1 MTDKIPNILKVR
13 SNEGLTLN
21 QNPKISVITTSFNLA
36 KFIEDT
42 MNSVENQTTRDYEHI
57 VIDGASKDES
67 LSILKKYPH
76 IKLISEKDT
85 GYPDAFWKGVK
96 MARGKYI
103 IQVPVTDCLSDI
115 NWLKT
120 CLDIL
125 DKNPDISLVWGLR
138 GKVNEKSEEIE
149 FKQKF
154 LENPPPTEEKF
165 FSYFLKTAFVYPE
178 GNLCVRKEV
187 LEKCYPT
194 LSELEANNN
203 ILDWL
208 EFSYRFNCLGFIA
221 KYVPIVASYGRVH
234 DNQLGEQLGSGGR
247 LKRQYKNYWAKI
259 RKYRNNLILGKTKH
273 HFIDSNGHKVA
284 NRIFDKKDFIKDY
297 VLYLMTDGLKKYKK
311 YFLPQKY
318 FLYFKK
324 LIVKTNFFRE

>member
-1 MTDKIPNILKVR
+1 MTDKIPDILKVR
-13 SNEGLTLN
+13 SNEGLALN
-21 QNPKISVITTSFNLA
+21 PDPKLSVITTSFNLA
-36 KFIEDT
+36 KFVEDT

-67 LSILKKYPH
+67 LEILKKYPH

-96 MARGKYI
+96 MARGKYV
-103 IQVPVTDCLSDI
+103 IQVPITDCLADI
-115 NWLKT
+115 EWLKT
-120 CLDIL
+120 CMEIL

-154 LENPPPTEEKF
+154 LDNLPPKEEQF
-165 FSYFLKTAFVYPE
+165 FGYFLKTAFVFPE
-178 GNLCVRKEV
+178 GNLCARKEV

-194 LSELEANNN
+194 LSELETDNN

-208 EFSYRFNCLGFIA
+208 EFSYRFNRLGFIA
-221 KYVPIVASYGRVH
+221 KFVPILASYGRVH

-259 RKYRNNLILGKTKH
+259 RKYRNDLMSGKIEH
-273 HFIDSNGHKVA
+273 NFIDHQGNILK
-284 NRIFDKKDFIKDY
+284 NKIFNKNKFIKE
-297 VLYLMTDGLKKYKK
+297 YLAYLLTDAVKNNCKRLLKKFSLS
-311 YFLPQKY
+311 FLK
-318 FLYFKK
+318 
-324 LIVKTNFFRE
+324 